1 MKKSKLTIRK
11 WVRRFAYLS
20 LFFLLIIFIATVSFW
35 IVGYKDQS
43 AILEDPSGYLFSD
56 QKAHNHLGRLGAYIA
71 HILVER
77 GFGIAAP
84 LLPILI
90 GLFIAR
96 KISLVKQD
104 KWKFE
109 PHLLFWL
116 WVLPLI
122 GVWIERSGLT
132 DLPFAGFIG
141 RTLYNWLEGFI
152 GVIGVPILICAV
164 LGTYGYV
171 TGAYK
176 AIANI
181 VNKIKRQKGESKVS
195 SESEERSDS
204 LEQQDEQMTNVK
216 EDNRSNNLVENSE
229 QDSEDF
235 TIVINK
241 PEKNDESDNGSL
253 PEDLEIKTHK
263 EEVKTTGTL
272 QPVHHP
278 RTLLPN
284 YKFPPLELLKER
296 PDNVAIDRDEL
307 EQNKQRIVEV
317 LRSFKIEISRIQA
330 TVGPTVTLY
339 EIVPAPGIR
348 ISKIKQLEEDLALS
362 LEALGV
368 RIIAPMPGRG
378 TIGIEVPNKHRRI
391 VGMRE
396 VLGSKTFRNFKGDLP
411 IILGKTIANEVFI
424 ADLAKMPHLLIAGAT
439 GQGKSVMINA
449 ILVSLLYRLHPA
461 DLKLV
466 LVDPKKVELSLY
478 EGLQNHFL
486 AMIPDQE
493 EPIITETDKVIY
505 TLNAL
510 CIEMDQRYDLLK
522 DAHVRNVKEYNQK
535 YLKGEL
541 DPSKHRYLPFIVLVI
556 DEYADFIMTA
566 GKEVEHP
573 ILRLAQKARAVG
585 IHLIIATQRP
595 AANIITGNIKANF
608 PARIAFKVPQ
618 QIDSRTILDMKGAE
632 RLVGRG
638 DLLFAQGSDII
649 RLQAPLIET
658 DEVEQVVS
666 FIEEQEGFPQPYL
679 LPEYEEPSAQKET
692 KIKKL
697 DPLLKD
703 VALWLIDQE
712 QASATA
718 IQRAFSIGFP
728 RAAKIIDQLEAAG
741 IVGKARGSK
750 PREILVRNPDE
761 VAQLLHQLQ
770 TTET

>member
-1 MKKSKLTIRK
+1 MKKGKLTFKK
-11 WVRRFAYLS
+11 WGRRFAYIT
-20 LFFLLIIFIATVSFW
+20 LFFLALAFIATLSFW
-35 IVGYKDQS
+35 VVGYKDQS

-56 QKAHNHLGRLGAYIA
+56 QKAHNHLGRFGAYIA

-90 GLFIAR
+90 GLFLAR
-96 KISLVKQD
+96 RISLIKQD

-116 WVLPLI
+116 WILPLI

-132 DLPFAGFIG
+132 ELPFAGLIG
-141 RTLYNWLEGFI
+141 RTLYSWLEGFI
-152 GVIGVPILICAV
+152 GVVGVPIMIFLA
-164 LGTYGYV
+164 LGIYV
-171 TGAYK
+171 YVSGAHN
-176 AIANI
+176 AIARI
-181 VNKIKRQKGESKVS
+181 IRKLKKQKDKSDAS
-195 SESEERSDS
+195 SSPEEQSLQSEHYADDNHQTDDLER
-204 LEQQDEQMTNVK
+204 N
-216 EDNRSNNLVENSE
+216 SNQETKQN
-229 QDSEDF
+229 SEDF
-235 TIVINK
+235 TIVIND
-241 PEKNDESDNGSL
+241 PEKNDESSNGSPL
-253 PEDLEIKTHK
+253 EDLEIKTHK
-263 EEVKTTGTL
+263 EEVKITGTL

-284 YKFPPLELLKER
+284 YQFPPLELLKER
-296 PDNVAIDRDEL
+296 PDNVAIDREEL

-317 LRSFKIEISRIQA
+317 LKSFKIEISKIQA

-411 IILGKTIANEVFI
+411 IILGKTIANEVYI

-449 ILVSLLYRLHPA
+449 ILASLLYRLHPA

-478 EGLQNHFL
+478 EGLQNHFI
-486 AMIPDQE
+486 AMIPDQD

-535 YLKGEL
+535 YLNGEL
-541 DPSKHRYLPFIVLVI
+541 DPSMHRYLPFIVLVI

-666 FIEEQEGFPQPYL
+666 FIERQEGFPKPYL

-712 QASATA
+712 YASATS

-728 RAAKIIDQLEAAG
+728 RAAKIIDQLEVAG

-770 TTET
+770 TSET